1 MEDHD
6 ESHDIDMKDIFN
18 MFLETILVDT
28 SMCNKQE
35 WSMGMRRKQ
44 LTELLVRV
52 VLLG

>member
-28 SMCNKQE
+28 SMKHFKSQQT
-35 WSMGMRRKQ
+35 GM
-44 LTELLVRV
+44 EH
-52 VLLG
+52 GDEEEAIN